1 MAKNQSSKYS
11 KEFLNKTINVWQ
23 PYSPTP
29 ISLNDAREITGNIT
43 ALFNFLIS
51 NEKDTNNKNMNKNI
65 LSKKNKK
72 EGGKNE

>member
-1 MAKNQSSKYS
+1 MNKYS
-11 KEFLNKTINVWQ
+11 KEFLNKTINIWQ

-29 ISLNDAREITGNIT
+29 LSSNDAREITGNIT

-51 NEKDTNNKNMNKNI
+51 NEKDSNYKNINKNI